1 MTSLALNYLC
11 KDLVCKYSHMLR
23 SSNMW
28 IWGHSSAH
36 NRCDLH
42 TPISS
47 CFISLH
53 GLSLPSGM
61 GSHSVLPGQP
71 SPSPTLLT
79 VL

>member
-1 MTSLALNYLC
+1 MISFAFNYLC

-42 TPISS
+42 SFRFLFHLVAWAVSS
-47 CFISLH
+47 IWD
-53 GLSLPSGM
+53 

-79 VL
+79 VS